1 MSNVDGKPHTSQWW
15 RWWRL
20 WWYCQWRWQQTSYW
34 MIWLPP
40 LSWGAFH
47 SSLRWLSW
55 FSWYGRL
62 RWFRRLILIRIELK
76 MMNLPA
82 RLLGDLADTE
92 RSLGHCWS
100 AEDWDLV
107 VIIDYHESIN
117 MFAFA
122 ILMMVWYGMG
132 DDYHES
138 VHNDDNHVCF

>member
-1 MSNVDGKPHTSQWW
+1 
-15 RWWRL
+15 
-20 WWYCQWRWQQTSYW
+20 
-34 MIWLPP
+34 
-40 LSWGAFH
+40 
-47 SSLRWLSW
+47 
-55 FSWYGRL
+55 
-62 RWFRRLILIRIELK
+62 

-82 RLLGDLADTE
+82 RLFGDLADTE
-92 RSLGHCWS
+92 RPLGHCWS

-138 VHNDDNHVCF
+138 IHNDDNHVCFQGSEWRKIPTSHSQVSSPHLLVADKV

>member
-1 MSNVDGKPHTSQWW
+1 
-15 RWWRL
+15 
-20 WWYCQWRWQQTSYW
+20 
-34 MIWLPP
+34 
-40 LSWGAFH
+40 
-47 SSLRWLSW
+47 
-55 FSWYGRL
+55 
-62 RWFRRLILIRIELK
+62 

-117 MFAFA
+117 MFVLDYFNDG
-122 ILMMVWYGMG
+122 MVWYGMG

-138 VHNDDNHVCF
+138 IHNDDNNVCFQGSEWRKIPTSHSQVSSPHLLVADNV